1 MGPGRLLQLEGA
13 ELPDAAA
20 PGIGETARIDELCL
34 EPRRI
39 EAAERGLRMGPIGQA
54 HGGDAPIAPG
64 LPQQPGATVE
74 TVGALAQIFGEA
86 PLGAVAS
93 AAILIGDPIALL
105 REIGGEPGARG
116 GLGRSGRHLAAARN
130 VAPVGRALEDDGE
143 GPCALRQMDIGA
155 SRAPSRISTIAVTS
169 RNLASHARFFL
180 LPLAGEGGRT
190 KFGRMRGARAAAA
203 PCGGATRSALPRHTH
218 PHFVTT
224 PSPARLQC
232 KHLVDVSVLF
242 CVPIPPLLRMGEIRV
257 PLGRHPTQM

>member
-86 PLGAVAS
+86 LRGAVAS

-143 GPCALRQMDIGA
+143 GPCALRQMDIGCEP
-155 SRAPSRISTIAVTS
+155 RAVAHLDHR
-169 RNLASHARFFL
+169 RN
-180 LPLAGEGGRT
+180 
-190 KFGRMRGARAAAA
+190 
-203 PCGGATRSALPRHTH
+203 
-218 PHFVTT
+218 
-224 PSPARLQC
+224 
-232 KHLVDVSVLF
+232 
-242 CVPIPPLLRMGEIRV
+242 
-257 PLGRHPTQM
+257 